1 MRFDDRLS
9 TALRQPSGSQM
20 DADVQWRQLV
30 DILAQHPRNFAPED
44 VAAGLYRTSQLSES
58 VPEQVRV
65 ASLRTLYG
73 RLRSPP
79 LISLMAHQPP
89 AICAAAVAS
98 ARLSDDEWQALIP
111 ELPSRA
117 RGYLRNRRDLGP
129 KAADMLDH
137 WKSADFRLPPVV
149 SLAEHR
155 FTSGT
160 TAPPSDSLE
169 VSTPPFEGPAPV
181 ITRDI
186 DTPLVSE
193 TLAID
198 TPPSALIPTDAPAQ
212 DIGQI
217 LNRIEHL
224 RRQRAQ
230 LDAPFLPLDGAF
242 ENDIVAPDS
251 FAFRTDDGG
260 VIIAADV
267 PHSGAIVGIAIN
279 EPAFD
284 DIAGP
289 DAYAAAAFQQRMPI
303 DNARM
308 RLLSPTAI
316 AGDWR
321 IEAEPVFD
329 ADSGRFR
336 GYSGILR
343 RPNCAEDAV
352 LPDAQAVSRQAD
364 QLQQLLHE
372 LRTPLGAIIGFGEI
386 IEQQLFGPVSHD
398 YRELAVSILEDAHRL
413 LDSFDDMAMAARVEN
428 GTLRSLPGQTDGG
441 WLFERIR
448 GRLQTLTDVRGVVL
462 NLQKAEPLRPF
473 ALETEAVERIF
484 TRLLSAVVLG
494 AEAQEIV
501 ETRLRT
507 VVGVRPFNLYRIELP
522 SRLSGASED
531 ELMQVGQTN
540 GDGVESG
547 PLLGLG
553 FSLRLVRSLARN
565 AGGDLRFDKE
575 AMVLSLPA
583 LTESRFGT

>member
-9 TALRQPSGSQM
+9 TALRQPSGSQL

-30 DILAQHPRNFAPED
+30 DILAQHPRHFAPAD
-44 VAAGLYRTSQLSES
+44 VAAGLQRTAELSDD

-65 ASLRTLYG
+65 ASLRSLYG

-79 LISLMAHQPP
+79 LISLLAHQPP
-89 AICAAAVAS
+89 AICAAAIAS
-98 ARLSDDEWQALIP
+98 ARLGDDEWQELIP

-129 KAADMLDH
+129 KAADMLDI

-155 FTSGT
+155 SSQ
-160 TAPPSDSLE
+160 TASVQHEEPLEKTQPSPPAFDE
-169 VSTPPFEGPAPV
+169 ATE
-181 ITRDI
+181 ITQPQPI
-186 DTPLVSE
+186 ALV
-193 TLAID
+193 A
-198 TPPSALIPTDAPAQ
+198 DAPAQ

-217 LNRIEHL
+217 LSRIEHL

-230 LDAPFLPLDGAF
+230 LDAPYLPLDGAF
-242 ENDIVAPDS
+242 EDKAAAPDS
-251 FAFRTDDGG
+251 FGFFTNDAGMI
-260 VIIAADV
+260 VSAEL
-267 PHSGAIVGIAIN
+267 PQSGAIIGISIH

-308 RLLSPTAI
+308 RLLSPPAI

-329 ADSGRFR
+329 AESGRFK
-336 GYSGILR
+336 GYSGIMR

-352 LPDAQAVSRQAD
+352 LTDAAAASRQAD

-413 LDSFDDMAMAARVEN
+413 LDSFDDMAMAAHIEN
-428 GTLRSLPGQTDGG
+428 GMIRSLPGQTDGD

-473 ALETEAVERIF
+473 ALDADAVERIF

-494 AEAQEIV
+494 AEANETV

-507 VVGVRPFNLYRIELP
+507 VVGVRPYNLYRIELP
-522 SRLSGASED
+522 SRLAGASED
-531 ELMQVGQTN
+531 ELMQVGQA
-540 GDGVESG
+540 GSEGEDAG

-565 AGGDLRFDKE
+565 AGGDLRFEKE
-575 AMVLSLPA
+575 AMLLSLPA
-583 LTESRFGT
+583 MTESRFGT

>member
-9 TALRQPSGSQM
+9 TALSQPSGSQL

-30 DILAQHPRNFAPED
+30 DILAQHPRYFAPKD
-44 VAAGLYRTSQLSES
+44 VAAGLQRTAELSED

-65 ASLRTLYG
+65 ASLRSLYG

-79 LISLMAHQPP
+79 LISLLAHQPP
-89 AICAAAVAS
+89 AICAATIAS
-98 ARLSDDEWQALIP
+98 ARLGDDEWQALIP

-129 KAADMLDH
+129 KAAEMLDL

-155 FTSGT
+155 MAQGALAQQGAAVYDT
-160 TAPPSDSLE
+160 P
-169 VSTPPFEGPAPV
+169 STPMPIAE
-181 ITRDI
+181 
-186 DTPLVSE
+186 
-193 TLAID
+193 
-198 TPPSALIPTDAPAQ
+198 ALIGAQPEAEFEAPKYDVSKSEAPAQ

-217 LNRIEHL
+217 LSRIEQL

-230 LDAPFLPLDGAF
+230 LDAPYLPLDATF
-242 ENDIVAPDS
+242 EDDAAAPDS
-251 FAFRTDDGG
+251 FGFVTNDGG
-260 VIIAADV
+260 MIISADL
-267 PHSGAIVGIAIN
+267 PQSSAIIGISIH

-308 RLLSPTAI
+308 RLLSPAAI

-321 IEAEPVFD
+321 IEAEPEFD
-329 ADSGRFR
+329 GDSGRFK
-336 GYSGILR
+336 GYSGLMR

-352 LPDAQAVSRQAD
+352 LTDAAASVSAAASRQAD

-413 LDSFDDMAMAARVEN
+413 LDSFDDMAMAAHIEN
-428 GTLRSLPGQTDGG
+428 GMIRSLPGQTDGD

-473 ALETEAVERIF
+473 ALDADAVERIF

-494 AEAQEIV
+494 AESQETV

-507 VVGVRPFNLYRIELP
+507 IIGVRPYNLYRIDLP
-522 SRLSGASED
+522 SRLAGASED
-531 ELMQVGQTN
+531 ELMQVGQA
-540 GDGVESG
+540 GVEGEDAG

-575 AMVLSLPA
+575 AMLLSLPA
-583 LTESRFGT
+583 LTEIRFGN

>member
-9 TALRQPSGSQM
+9 TALRQPSGSQL

-30 DILAQHPRNFAPED
+30 DILAQHPRHFAPAD
-44 VAAGLYRTSQLSES
+44 VAAGLQRTSELSDD
-58 VPEQVRV
+58 VAEQVRV
-65 ASLRTLYG
+65 ASLRSLYG

-79 LISLMAHQPP
+79 LISLLAHQPP
-89 AICAAAVAS
+89 AICAAAIAS
-98 ARLSDDEWQALIP
+98 ARLSDDEWHALIP

-129 KAADMLDH
+129 KAADMLDL

-149 SLAEHR
+149 NLAEHR
-155 FTSGT
+155 GALGASILYETPV
-160 TAPPSDSLE
+160 ADNPPPLPPSNENTIE
-169 VSTPPFEGPAPV
+169 VAPEPQFVTPIGE
-181 ITRDI
+181 
-186 DTPLVSE
+186 
-193 TLAID
+193 
-198 TPPSALIPTDAPAQ
+198 APAQ

-217 LNRIEHL
+217 LSRIEQL

-230 LDAPFLPLDGAF
+230 LDAPYLPLDGAF
-242 ENDIVAPDS
+242 EDAVTAPDN
-251 FAFRTDDGG
+251 FAFATDDGG
-260 VIIAADV
+260 MIINADL
-267 PHSGAIVGIAIN
+267 PQSSAIIGISIH

-303 DNARM
+303 ENARM
-308 RLLSPTAI
+308 RLLAPPAI

-329 ADSGRFR
+329 ADNGRFK
-336 GYSGILR
+336 GYSGIMR

-352 LPDAQAVSRQAD
+352 LTDAAAASRQAD

-413 LDSFDDMAMAARVEN
+413 LDSFDDMSMAAHIEN
-428 GTLRSLPGQTDGG
+428 GMIRSLPGQTDGD
-441 WLFERIR
+441 WLFDRIR
-448 GRLQTLTDVRGVVL
+448 GRLQTLTDVRGVIL

-473 ALETEAVERIF
+473 ALDAEAVERIF

-494 AEAQEIV
+494 AASQESV

-507 VVGVRPFNLYRIELP
+507 IVGVRPYNLYRIDLP
-522 SRLSGASED
+522 SRLVGASED
-531 ELMQVGQTN
+531 ELMQVGQAGT
-540 GDGVESG
+540 ESEDTG

-565 AGGDLRFDKE
+565 AGGDLRFDKD
-575 AMVLSLPA
+575 AMLLSLPA
-583 LTESRFGT
+583 LSESRFGI

>member
-1 MRFDDRLS
+1 MRFDDRLA
-9 TALRQPSGSQM
+9 TALRQPSGSQL

-30 DILAQHPRNFAPED
+30 DILAQHPSHFSAAD
-44 VAAGLYRTSQLSES
+44 VAAGLKRTADMSDL
-58 VPEQVRV
+58 VPLHVRV
-65 ASLRTLYG
+65 ASLRSLYG

-79 LISLMAHQPP
+79 LISLMAHQP
-89 AICAAAVAS
+89 AAVCAAAMIS
-98 ARLSDDEWQALIP
+98 ARLSDEEWRALIP

-129 KAADMLDH
+129 KAIQMLDT

-149 SLAEHR
+149 NLADHR
-155 FTSGT
+155 SAQSEMPGQEQ
-160 TAPPSDSLE
+160 PHKLSLE
-169 VSTPPFEGPAPV
+169 V
-181 ITRDI
+181 
-186 DTPLVSE
+186 VSPE
-193 TLAID
+193 VEAKVEPEPGHTVVDNIHSVDLGHSGD
-198 TPPSALIPTDAPAQ
+198 VSPTQ

-217 LNRIEHL
+217 LNRIEQL
-224 RRQRAQ
+224 RRHRAQ
-230 LDAPFLPLDGAF
+230 LDAPYLPLEGVF
-242 ENDIVAPDS
+242 EQSDSAPDS
-251 FAFRTDDGG
+251 FAFATNDGG
-260 VIIAADV
+260 AIIRADLTQ
-267 PHSGAIVGIAIN
+267 SSALIGLSIS

-284 DIAGP
+284 DVAGP

-308 RLLSPTAI
+308 RLLSPPSLV
-316 AGDWR
+316 GDWR
-321 IEAEPVFD
+321 IEAEPIFD
-329 ADSGRFR
+329 TDSGRFK
-336 GYSGILR
+336 GYQGLMR

-352 LPDAQAVSRQAD
+352 LADTGAASRQAD

-398 YRELAVSILEDAHRL
+398 YRELAVSILEDARRL
-413 LDSFDDMAMAARVEN
+413 LDSFDDMAMAARLQN
-428 GTLRSLPGQTDGG
+428 GSIKTLPGQTEGD

-473 ALETEAVERIF
+473 ALDAESVERIF
-484 TRLLSAVVLG
+484 TRLLSAVVIG
-494 AEAQEIV
+494 AIPHEVV

-522 SRLSGASED
+522 SRLRGASED
-531 ELMQVGQTN
+531 ELINVGQAG
-540 GDGVESG
+540 GDGTDESG

-565 AGGDLRFDKE
+565 AGGDLRFDKDT
-575 AMVLSLPA
+575 MLLSLPA
-583 LTESRFGT
+583 LSESRFGT

>member
-9 TALRQPSGSQM
+9 TALRQPSGSQL

-30 DILAQHPRNFAPED
+30 DILAQHPRHFAPSD
-44 VAAGLYRTSQLSES
+44 VAAGLQRTAELSDD
-58 VPEQVRV
+58 VAEQVRV
-65 ASLRTLYG
+65 ASLRSLYG

-79 LISLMAHQPP
+79 LISLLAHQPP
-89 AICAAAVAS
+89 AICAAAIAS

-129 KAADMLDH
+129 KAADMLDL

-149 SLAEHR
+149 SLSEHR
-155 FTSGT
+155 
-160 TAPPSDSLE
+160 TAQTVTADQDVLIEPTLLQTAISDQVAAE
-169 VSTPPFEGPAPV
+169 VVAPQIV
-181 ITRDI
+181 
-186 DTPLVSE
+186 TPL
-193 TLAID
+193 A
-198 TPPSALIPTDAPAQ
+198 DAPAQ

-217 LNRIEHL
+217 LSRIEQL
-224 RRQRAQ
+224 RHQRAQ
-230 LDAPFLPLDGAF
+230 LDAPYLPLDGAF
-242 ENDIVAPDS
+242 EDEAGTPDS
-251 FAFRTDDGG
+251 FGFDTNDGG
-260 VIIAADV
+260 MIVSADLPQSSAII
-267 PHSGAIVGIAIN
+267 GISIH

-308 RLLSPTAI
+308 RLMSPPAI

-329 ADSGRFR
+329 AESGRFK
-336 GYSGILR
+336 GYSGLMR

-352 LPDAQAVSRQAD
+352 LDDIATASRQAD

-413 LDSFDDMAMAARVEN
+413 LDSFDDMAMAAHIEN
-428 GTLRSLPGQTDGG
+428 GIIRSLPGQTDGD

-473 ALETEAVERIF
+473 ALDADAVERIF

-494 AEAQEIV
+494 AEANEKV

-507 VVGVRPFNLYRIELP
+507 VVGVRPYNLYRIELP
-522 SRLSGASED
+522 SRLAGASED
-531 ELMQVGQTN
+531 ELMQVGQAGAEGAET
-540 GDGVESG
+540 G

-575 AMVLSLPA
+575 AMLLSLPA
-583 LTESRFGT
+583 MTESRFGT

>member
-9 TALRQPSGSQM
+9 TALRQPSGSPV

-30 DILAQHPRNFAPED
+30 DILAQHPSHFAPDD
-44 VAAGLYRTSQLSES
+44 VAQGLHRTAQLSDD

-65 ASLRTLYG
+65 ASLRSLYG

-79 LISLMAHQPP
+79 LISLLAHQPP
-89 AICAAAVAS
+89 AICAAAIAS
-98 ARLSDDEWQALIP
+98 ARLSDDEWHALIP

-129 KAADMLDH
+129 KAAEMLDL

-155 FTSGT
+155 
-160 TAPPSDSLE
+160 TAQGAIGHHDAVVDAQP
-169 VSTPPFEGPAPV
+169 
-181 ITRDI
+181 
-186 DTPLVSE
+186 
-193 TLAID
+193 TLAPFVEERVAETAD
-198 TPPSALIPTDAPAQ
+198 AQPVAPGLETPSQ

-217 LNRIEHL
+217 LSRIEQL

-230 LDAPFLPLDGAF
+230 LDAPYLPLDGAF
-242 ENDIVAPDS
+242 DDEVEAPDS
-251 FAFRTDDGG
+251 FAFHTNDGG
-260 VIIAADV
+260 MIISADL
-267 PHSGAIVGIAIN
+267 PQSSAIVGITIN

-284 DIAGP
+284 DVAGP

-308 RLLSPTAI
+308 RLLSPPAI

-321 IEAEPVFD
+321 IEAEPIFD
-329 ADSGRFR
+329 ADSGRFK

-352 LPDAQAVSRQAD
+352 LVDSAAASRQAD

-413 LDSFDDMAMAARVEN
+413 LDSFDDMAMAARIET
-428 GTLRSLPGQTDGG
+428 GTMRSLPGQTDGD

-448 GRLQTLTDVRGVVL
+448 GRLQTLTDVRAVVL

-473 ALETEAVERIF
+473 ALDAEAVERIF

-494 AEAQEIV
+494 AEAQEHV

-522 SRLSGASED
+522 SRLAGASED
-531 ELMQVGQTN
+531 ELMQVGQAGSD
-540 GDGVESG
+540 GDDTG

-575 AMVLSLPA
+575 AMLLSLPA